1 MAGFDDVLTALYDLL
16 DAQTD
21 FKNHVSKFDYSKIS
35 EDGSTS
41 IVLLPGGFTHEDETF
56 GGTYAA
62 VWEILVDIYEPY
74 SNNIETDVTTLIK
87 ARDTIINLLEQ
98 KVYLGKGFGNSI
110 GIEVADI
117 IEGTRLAAVL
127 AEDEVTVTHLVMS
140 VLLRVRQ
147 QSSVTLET

>member
-1 MAGFDDVLTALYDLL
+1 
-16 DAQTD
+16 
-21 FKNHVSKFDYSKIS
+21 
-35 EDGSTS
+35 
-41 IVLLPGGFTHEDETF
+41 
-56 GGTYAA
+56 
-62 VWEILVDIYEPY
+62 
-74 SNNIETDVTTLIK
+74 
-87 ARDTIINLLEQ
+87 
-98 KVYLGKGFGNSI
+98 VYLGKGSGNSI